1 MSSLI
6 GKYLGGVV
14 GIGFIFSTFVACGTG
29 LYKVSVHEDFDQ
41 SRAATA
47 FPPSVD
53 KTSNLYGIHAPQGW
67 AKIPIPFRLDPNL
80 NEQQKV
86 ELLSAMKRWEWA
98 TGKVLFSFDG
108 DHANTTGD
116 SFKDLY
122 SSLNDNVNGNYLDGD
137 WGKTAKPDYVLA
149 TTIWTNGRDYSSITK
164 ADLRF
169 NEQHYVIGDA
179 FDVKADGKREV
190 VDMQSLALH
199 EIGHLLGLSHVEE
212 DVDATSIMNPT
223 LFIGENLSTRKLSK
237 SDIERIQ
244 QIYGCTGDACD
255 VETLLKEQD
264 EKNWDSLA
272 LTAKKWVET
281 GSKQSPPL
289 KFR

>member
-29 LYKVSVHEDFDQ
+29 LYKVSVKEDFDQ
-41 SRAATA
+41 SKTAAA
-47 FPPSVD
+47 LPASVD

-67 AKIPIPFRLDPNL
+67 AKLPIPFRFDPNL
-80 NEQQKV
+80 NEEQKIQ
-86 ELLSAMKRWEWA
+86 LMSAMKRWEWA
-98 TGKVLFSFDG
+98 TGKILFSFDG
-108 DHANTTGD
+108 THAGVTGD

-122 SSLNDNVNGNYLDGD
+122 SSLNDSINGNYLDEN

-149 TTIWTNGRDYSSITK
+149 TTIWTNGKDYSSITK

-169 NEQHYVIGDA
+169 NEQFYVIGDA
-179 FDVKADGKREV
+179 FEIKAEGNREV

-199 EIGHLLGLSHVEE
+199 ELGHLLGLSHVDE

-223 LFIGENLSTRKLSK
+223 LFIGENLSSRKLAR

-244 QIYGCTGDACD
+244 QIYGCTGSACD
-255 VETLLKEQD
+255 IDALLKEQD
-264 EKNWDSLA
+264 EKNWDTLA
-272 LTAKKWVET
+272 LTAKQWVDT

-289 KFR
+289 KLQ